1 MAAARVRSGQGAV
14 TSFLISARP
23 PGAGQ
28 EQLARGIG
36 AVLFAAFL
44 ITVAFRHV
52 QLSREDAYVPIANT
66 IVCLNDFLT
75 AALLF
80 AQFSVTRRRALLAL
94 ASAYLFKTLILIPHA
109 LTFPGAFGPNG
120 WLGAQPQTT
129 AWLYVSQHVG
139 FLLGAIVYTRLAD
152 RRAFLGDQ
160 RSAALPIIVS
170 VSAVVA
176 VVVGLT
182 GFLTARGTWL
192 PPIMADS
199 IYTTHDYR
207 TIAGPML
214 VLLSLTSIVVFRR
227 RPRSMIDLWLRVAL
241 WSWVLETFLMAIVE
255 ARFSLVFYVSRTL
268 GALSSSFVLLVLLS
282 ESLMLHTRLVLSM
295 EAREQERE
303 GQRTAMD
310 VMIGSIAHEL
320 RQPLTSIKA
329 NGYAGA
335 RLLASAP
342 NELGEIRAILD
353 DIGTSVDRAN
363 EIVDSVRTMFAA
375 SARDRAPIDA
385 NDLVRAA
392 VEMMRLE
399 FETHG
404 VGIHLDL
411 ASGLPVIYA
420 HRGQLMQVLVNGMT
434 NAIESVAGISDRVR
448 ELHIRTARGGPG
460 SISIAIEDSGCGL
473 DPARQARVFEPFY
486 STKERGM
493 GLGLSICQSIVEAH
507 GGTLSLLPGSRHGAV
522 FGIDLP
528 VSSGADAM
536 QQETAS
542 SPVVSRAVPVR
553 QPVAMPRWQAQA
565 ADRAEYWSAIPQ
577 DDL

>member
-1 MAAARVRSGQGAV
+1 MAAAGVRSGQGAV

-94 ASAYLFKTLILIPHA
+94 ASAYLFKTLILVPHA
-109 LTFPGAFGPNG
+109 LTFPGAFGPSG

-129 AWLYVSQHVG
+129 AWLYLSQHIG
-139 FLLGAIVYTRLAD
+139 FLFGAIVYTRLAD
-152 RRAFLGDQ
+152 QRAFLGDQ

-176 VVVGLT
+176 IVLGLT
-182 GFLTARGTWL
+182 AFVTARGIWL

-199 IYTTHDYR
+199 IYTTREYR

-268 GALSSSFVLLVLLS
+268 GALSSGFVLLVLLS

-375 SARDRAPIDA
+375 SARDRAWIDA
-385 NDLVRAA
+385 NDVVRAA

-404 VGIHLDL
+404 VEIHLDL
-411 ASGLPVIYA
+411 ASGLPVVHA

-434 NAIESVAGISDRVR
+434 NAVESFAGVADRAR
-448 ELHIRTARGGPG
+448 ELHIRTNRGGPG

-536 QQETAS
+536 QRETAS
-542 SPVVSRAVPVR
+542 SPVASRAVPVR
-553 QPVAMPRWQAQA
+553 QPVTMPRSQPQA
-565 ADRAEYWSAIPQ
+565 ADRAEY
-577 DDL
+577 